1 MKIRVKEGMSLGS
14 WDWKGETA
22 RRRRRRDKVV
32 CAVCTLPM
40 NPKDERYS
48 CPHCRAEGHYQC
60 FVEWL
65 NVKGTCP
72 YCRRPVIEVIV

>member
-1 MKIRVKEGMSLGS
+1 MRIEVKEGKSLGL
-14 WDWKGETA
+14 WDWGEKAA
-22 RRRRRRDKVV
+22 RKQRKRERMV

-40 NPKDERYS
+40 NQTDERYS

-72 YCRRPVIEVIV
+72 YCRRPVIEVII